1 MSIERTAVMDESAVR
16 RALARMAREVVERTD
31 GTVDLAVMGI
41 HRRGVD
47 IAALLREEIERA
59 EGVHVPEGSIDIS
72 LYRDDLEAIGPRPIL
87 GGSELPPSGIHGKT
101 IVLVD
106 DVQFT
111 GRTARAAMNELMAWG
126 RPARILLCVLVDRGG
141 RELPIQPDIVGR
153 HIETLEENVSVEVLV
168 PERDGRLGV
177 DLVHTYPETV

>member
-59 EGVHVPEGSIDIS
+59 EGVHVPEGSIEPS
-72 LYRDDLEAIGPRPIL
+72 ESNWRGRFRPPGSKEHGTYSPGSPGTWEASMSP
-87 GGSELPPSGIHGKT
+87 
-101 IVLVD
+101 
-106 DVQFT
+106 
-111 GRTARAAMNELMAWG
+111 
-126 RPARILLCVLVDRGG
+126 
-141 RELPIQPDIVGR
+141 
-153 HIETLEENVSVEVLV
+153 
-168 PERDGRLGV
+168 
-177 DLVHTYPETV
+177 